1 MTSQSPIFEYR
12 DYLKQHYGDILYR
25 VPLDAG
31 FGCPHRGSNGS
42 GGCAF
47 CPEDGARAVQIG
59 NIQDI
64 RQQIHAGVAFA
75 KKRYKAKA
83 FMAYLQAFTSTFT
96 SPELL
101 NELVSTIRKEQHFR
115 AITFGTR
122 PDCLSPEVI
131 TYLQSLHE
139 QLDVWVELGIQTVH
153 DKSLKRIHRG
163 HDWASGKEA
172 IYRLHQAGI
181 FVGVHLIIGLP
192 GESLHDFQQTMQTL
206 APLPIDAVKLHN
218 LHIIKDTALAK
229 TFHSAP
235 FPVFN
240 EYEYSEILLKLLP
253 LIPADLPLIRLT
265 TDSPKE
271 VLIAPHWSMS
281 KGQFRHYLLQQLHK
295 RQVHQGMALQSPTQK
310 NKHYQPMETTP
321 EAFLTEDGSIT
332 FWNTELKEYYHT
344 LAGARSEAGEK
355 YCSPAE
361 LDRRL
366 DNGPVHILDICF
378 GLGYNSLTACE
389 QAMRSGGHVEI
400 TALEID
406 KRVVETA
413 AEKLCETDTAFNWNN
428 CLQTLCKEGV
438 WSEAG
443 CSIRLLWGDARHT
456 LTQVEGPFDLMWLD
470 AFSTQRN
477 SELWT
482 VDFLGRLLPLL
493 DPSGALLTYCA
504 AIPVRAG
511 LVAAGFLV
519 GETNAFGRPRGGTIA
534 GRSQEIISQP
544 LPERDLFLMET
555 LRGIP
560 YRDPQQTRANKEIL
574 RHREL
579 EIVQSKKDM
588 NQQRP

>member
-1 MTSQSPIFEYR
+1 MTNQSLIFEYR
-12 DYLKQHYGDILYR
+12 DYLRQHYGDILYR

-31 FGCPHRGSNGS
+31 LSCPHRGSHGS
-42 GGCAF
+42 GGCTF

-59 NIQDI
+59 NICDI
-64 RQQIHAGVAFA
+64 REQIHAGVAFA

-96 SPELL
+96 SPDLL
-101 NELVSTIRKEQHFR
+101 SELVNTIRKEHHFR

-131 TYLQSLHE
+131 SYLQGLSKH
-139 QLDVWVELGIQTVH
+139 LDVWVELGIQTVH

-172 IYRLHQAGI
+172 IYRLHEAGI

-192 GESLHDFQQTMQTL
+192 GESLDEFQQTMQTL

-218 LHIIKDTALAK
+218 LHIIKNTTLAEAFRRK
-229 TFHSAP
+229 P

-240 EYEYSEILLKLLP
+240 EYEYAEILLKLLP
-253 LIPADLPLIRLT
+253 LIPADRPLMRLT
-265 TDSPKE
+265 TDTSQE
-271 VLIAPHWSMS
+271 ALIAPQWSMS
-281 KGQFRHYLLQQLHK
+281 KGQFRHYLFQQLHK
-295 RQVHQGMALQSPTQK
+295 RQIHQGIALQAPNQKKSPTQL
-310 NKHYQPMETTP
+310 METTP

-355 YCSPAE
+355 YCLPAQ
-361 LDRRL
+361 LDKRL
-366 DNGPVHILDICF
+366 GNGPVRILDICF
-378 GLGYNSLTACE
+378 GLGYNSLTAIE
-389 QAMRSGGHVEI
+389 EAIQSGGRIEI

-406 KRVVETA
+406 RRVVETA
-413 AEKLCETDTAFNWNN
+413 AEKLCETNTAFNWNN
-428 CLQTLCKEGV
+428 CLQTLCKKGT
-438 WSEAG
+438 WSEAE
-443 CSIRLLWGDARHT
+443 CSIRLFWGDARHT
-456 LTQVEGPFDLMWLD
+456 LTQVDGPFDLIWLD

-482 VDFLGRLLPLL
+482 IDFFARLLPLL

-511 LVAAGFLV
+511 LLGAGFMV
-519 GETNAFGRPRGGTIA
+519 GETDAFGRPRGGTIA
-534 GRSQEIISQP
+534 GRSQEMINQP
-544 LPERDLFLMET
+544 LPERDLYLMET

-560 YRDPQQTRANKEIL
+560 YRDPQQTRTNKEIL

-579 EIVQSKKDM
+579 EIVQRKKEM
-588 NQQRP
+588 NQQHP

>member
-1 MTSQSPIFEYR
+1 MNNQSPIFEYR
-12 DYLKQHYGDILYR
+12 DYLRQHYGDVLYR

-31 FGCPHRGSNGS
+31 FGCPHRSSNGS
-42 GGCAF
+42 GGCTF

-59 NIQDI
+59 SIEDI
-64 RQQIHAGVAFA
+64 REQIHAGVAFA
-75 KKRYKAKA
+75 KKRYQAKA

-96 SPELL
+96 SPKLL
-101 NELVSTIRKEQHFR
+101 NELVNTIRKEQHFR

-131 TYLQSLHE
+131 TYLQSLSE

-192 GESLHDFQQTMQTL
+192 GESLDDFQQTMHTL

-218 LHIIKDTALAK
+218 LHIIKNTTLAK
-229 TFHSAP
+229 TFNKHP
-235 FPVFN
+235 FPVFD
-240 EYEYSEILLKLLP
+240 EYEYAEILLKLLP
-253 LIPADLPLIRLT
+253 LIPADRPLIRLT
-265 TDSPKE
+265 TDTPQD
-271 VLIAPHWSMS
+271 VLIAPQWSRT
-281 KGQFRHYLLQQLHK
+281 KGQFRQYLLQQLHK
-295 RQVHQGMALQSPTQK
+295 RQIHQGMSLHSPARK
-310 NKHYQPMETTP
+310 ESPKQPMETPP

-355 YCSPAE
+355 YCLPGQ
-361 LDRRL
+361 LKKRL
-366 DNGPVHILDICF
+366 GNGAVRILDICF

-389 QAMRSGGHVEI
+389 QAIRDGANVEI

-406 KRVVETA
+406 RGVVATA
-413 AEKLCETDTAFNWNN
+413 AEKMCETDTAFHWNN
-428 CLQTLCKEGV
+428 CLQTLCKQGV

-456 LTQVEGPFDLMWLD
+456 LTQVKGPFDLIWLD

-482 VDFLGRLLPLL
+482 VDFFERLLPLL
-493 DPSGALLTYCA
+493 HPSGALLTYCA

-511 LVAAGFLV
+511 LVAAGFTV
-519 GETNAFGRPRGGTIA
+519 GETDAFGRPRGGTIA
-534 GRSQEIISQP
+534 GRCRKIISQT

-560 YRDPQQTRANKEIL
+560 YRDPQQTRTNREIL

-579 EIVQSKKDM
+579 EIVERKKDM
-588 NQQRP
+588 KQQRP